1 MYSTMKNSF
10 LRFSLLSGLLGFLG
24 FAPAAQAQ
32 FTFGFA
38 GGLNFSSIGDV
49 DFESTRAVYASRS
62 GYHVGVF
69 FDFSGG
75 PLALRPGV
83 YYMNAGALF
92 KDGFSNVDD
101 AAADVEDNFELT
113 FIVVP
118 IDVRLRM
125 GIPFLRPYIH
135 AGPELRFRSEDVDSE
150 IEDLLDLRAFNLAGN
165 IGAGLELSL
174 GGMRLM
180 PEFRYTFDISG
191 ITGDQFQVGGVELN
205 ADDDHKSRSFMLRL
219 GVVF

>member
-1 MYSTMKNSF
+1 MKNSF
-10 LRFSLLSGLLGFLG
+10 LRFSLLSGLVSFLG
-24 FAPAAQAQ
+24 FVPAAQAQ

-49 DFESTRAVYASRS
+49 DFGSTQAVYDSRT
-62 GYHVGVF
+62 GYHIGVF

-92 KDGFSNVDD
+92 KDGFSNVDN
-101 AAADVEDNFELT
+101 ALTDVDDNFELT

-125 GIPFLRPYIH
+125 GIPFLHPYLHI
-135 AGPELRFRSEDVDSE
+135 GPELRFRSEDAGSE
-150 IEDLLDLRAFNLAGN
+150 LEELMDLRSFNLAGN
-165 IGAGLELSL
+165 IGGGLELSL

-191 ITGDQFQVGGVELN
+191 ITGDQFQVGSVELN
-205 ADDDHKSRSFMLRL
+205 ADEDHKSRTFMLRL